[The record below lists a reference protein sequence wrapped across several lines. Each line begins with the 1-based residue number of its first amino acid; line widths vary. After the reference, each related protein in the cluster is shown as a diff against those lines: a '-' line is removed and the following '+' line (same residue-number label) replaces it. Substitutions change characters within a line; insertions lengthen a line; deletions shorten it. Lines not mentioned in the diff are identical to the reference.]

1 MQNPELVTADDLNS
15 WADNDA
21 RDAQENFPRLV
32 RRLLQE
38 TPGVSGV
45 SVRAGN
51 GVSQPGYDGVAQSDG
66 TASVLPRGSLVFEFG
81 TSENVQKRRRRIIE
95 SGPRTLMSVAVFS
108 FSRRLDAGAI
118 RTNGWQNV
126 ETKTSSPKY
135 GCWMLT
141 IWRGGWKPL
150 RPLITGYLSTLVGNQ
165 VTRKRLS
172 TGGRIFKKLLSRSC
186 LSVCLLL
193 DERRLGKTS

>member
-81 TSENVQKRRRRIIE
+81 TSENVQKKASVDYRKRAANADV
-95 SGPRTLMSVAVFS
+95 SGSFS

-118 RTNGWQNV
+118 KTNGWQNV
-126 ETKTSSPKY
+126 ETKTSSPEY
-135 GCWMLT
+135 GC
-141 IWRGGWKPL
+141 
-150 RPLITGYLSTLVGNQ
+150 
-165 VTRKRLS
+165 
-172 TGGRIFKKLLSRSC
+172 
-186 LSVCLLL
+186 
-193 DERRLGKTS
+193 